1 MSRENQRYFIF
12 ASWKNGRN
20 ATQIHEE
27 LVNVEG
33 GQALSISTVRR
44 WIATFTDGEEEIKDK
59 ARSGRPRE
67 AVTSET
73 IAKVEDLVSND
84 PHVSIKELANEVG
97 IASERIFYI
106 LHNELSLH
114 KLCAKWVPHR
124 LSEENKLKRVE
135 ISKQLLKILDR
146 GYRNII
152 TGDETWIY
160 FFTISNK
167 EANKSW
173 IEKGENRPQ
182 IVRTA
187 QNSKK
192 RMFCIF
198 FSVDGVITQ
207 FVVPKGQTVN
217 ANLYANEIL
226 PEVFSNFMEKR
237 GRTTVRD
244 VMLHRTT

>member
-33 GQALSISTVRR
+33 EQALSISTIRR
-44 WIATFTDGEEEIKDK
+44 RIAMFKGGEEEIKDK

-67 AVTSET
+67 AVTSEK
-73 IAKVEDLVSND
+73 IARVEDLVSND
-84 PHVSIKELANEVG
+84 PHISTIQLANEVG
-97 IASERIFYI
+97 ISRERISYI

-124 LSEENKLKRVE
+124 LSEDHKRNRVE

-173 IEKGENRPQ
+173 LEKGENRPQ
-182 IVRTA
+182 IVKTA
-187 QNSKK
+187 QIRKK
-192 RMFCIF
+192 ECFAYSF
-198 FSVDGVITQ
+198 
-207 FVVPKGQTVN
+207 
-217 ANLYANEIL
+217 L
-226 PEVFSNFMEKR
+226 
-237 GRTTVRD
+237 
-244 VMLHRTT
+244 